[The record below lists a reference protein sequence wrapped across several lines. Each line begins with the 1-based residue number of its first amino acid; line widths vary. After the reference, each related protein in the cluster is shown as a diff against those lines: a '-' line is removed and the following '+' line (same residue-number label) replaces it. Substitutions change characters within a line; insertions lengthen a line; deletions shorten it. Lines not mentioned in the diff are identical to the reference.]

1 MSRIL
6 VIDDE
11 EDVRLALQRRL
22 EREGHEGHEVSLAG
36 TTAEG
41 EAALADSEE
50 VFDVVITDMSMEDG
64 ESGVRMLKAAI
75 QRDVFTEVIILTAYG
90 NVRNAVTCMQLG
102 AYDYVEKNIP
112 DVDVYELLMLK
123 ISRALEQRRLILK
136 Q

>member
-6 VIDDE
+6 IIDDE

-22 EREGHEGHEVSLAG
+22 EREGHEVSLAG
-36 TTAEG
+36 TALEG

-50 VFDVVITDMSMEDG
+50 VFDVVITDMSMENG

-123 ISRALEQRRLILK
+123 VSRALEQRRLILK